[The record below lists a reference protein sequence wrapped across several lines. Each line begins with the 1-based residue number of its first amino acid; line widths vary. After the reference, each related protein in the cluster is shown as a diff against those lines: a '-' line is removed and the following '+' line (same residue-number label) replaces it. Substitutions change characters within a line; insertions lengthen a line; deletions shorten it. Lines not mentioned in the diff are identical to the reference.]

1 MTLNLA
7 KKIHILTRHLLLLKF
22 ALETIFINP
31 LSTKPYKHLFQA
43 NQIIRATQEIRK
55 SSATKNNNFLKTFAE
70 NLLNS
75 RTVLSNRWNENDF
88 KPFLS
93 LCTSFKAYDKHRK
106 DFEDETNIDHLIKKG
121 KNFRRYSF

>member
-1 MTLNLA
+1 M
-7 KKIHILTRHLLLLKF
+7 
-22 ALETIFINP
+22 
-31 LSTKPYKHLFQA
+31 FQA

-55 SSATKNNNFLKTFAE
+55 SSATKKNKFLKTFAE

-93 LCTSFKAYDKHRK
+93 LCTFFKAYDKHRK

-121 KNFRRYSF
+121 KNFSRYSF